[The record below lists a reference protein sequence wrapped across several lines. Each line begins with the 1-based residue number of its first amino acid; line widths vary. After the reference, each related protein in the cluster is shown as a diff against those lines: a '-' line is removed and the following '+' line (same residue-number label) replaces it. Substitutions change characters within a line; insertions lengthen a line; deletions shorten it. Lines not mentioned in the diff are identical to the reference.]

1 MIDFSDVIIV
11 TFEHISHLVFFFA
24 TQADV
29 DIEYRRPETVIIE
42 KEKKECKI
50 IMAVSGDHNTTQMN
64 YKRLQN
70 TRT

>member
-1 MIDFSDVIIV
+1 MSLLLPLNIFH
-11 TFEHISHLVFFFA
+11 TLFFFA

-50 IMAVSGDHNTTQMN
+50 IMAVSGDRNTTQMN